1 MSHNTQLRNDA
12 LAAYLA
18 LLPSGAT
25 LILYN
30 GTPPASG
37 DAALSGNQA
46 VATHTMAGWGLP
58 LNGVASASA
67 IANATI
73 ANAGPPTFG
82 RITQGARTL
91 QLSAG
96 ASGSGANI
104 IYGAGSWVV
113 GGTSQISSITVTW
126 PAPVTA

>member
-1 MSHNTQLRNDA
+1 MSHNTTLRNDA

-25 LILYN
+25 LTLYN

-37 DAALSGNQA
+37 DAALSGNSA
-46 VATHTMAGWGLP
+46 VATHTMAGWGSP
-58 LNGVASASA
+58 TNGVASASA
-67 IANATI
+67 IATATI
-73 ANAGPPTFG
+73 ADAGPPTFG
-82 RITQGARTL
+82 RITQGSRTL

-113 GGTSQISSITVTW
+113 SGTSSITSITVTW